1 MKRFLSI
8 IMACCLLLMLVPA
21 ELAAEKDGANVLS
34 EADTTL
40 FGFAE
45 HKLNNTTSHLQ
56 TPQTFVGFSSE
67 NPNALELTLNL
78 SDVNCYAAEY
88 VNGSI
93 YAYVFDYIENVD
105 ADDMYPMPDSFYKIT
120 PNANGSWTSQRLA
133 TLSED
138 TRVVDLTYAEDRN
151 TLYAMVMWD
160 NTDPEGLSM
169 PEYHLMTVNLTNG
182 SLTDVSNLMEK
193 EIDTTTC
200 FAYIGNG
207 RFYSTDAYGN
217 SIIFDENGVIE
228 TLGRTANYAFE
239 SIVGATYYAPGN
251 CIYAA
256 RLRTIP
262 AGMFSNLLKID
273 LSTGLATDLG
283 SIGGGYGYSLQCLF
297 AMPDYEIEPTP
308 VATPEAVN
316 AALNAP
322 GSNLSFINGTS
333 YPWQIVSDNGRVYMK
348 SGNYHTASSSSKIT
362 AVFNGLTAG
371 QVLSFDWAVSS
382 ENNYDW
388 LTFKA
393 NGTQVNRISGSTSWA
408 TYTYTVPAAGDYTF
422 EWIYSKDSSANS
434 GSDCGMLDNIS
445 ITGNQPAPYEPGEGS
460 VLDNVLNVEGG
471 SLTFYDDLTNPWKV
485 EEEGG
490 RTYIES
496 TTHTSCD
503 MQTVYI
509 IVDNAHAGD
518 AIRFDWKTSINM
530 QNGRL
535 LFRMNSAIQ
544 AAFYGNTDWDTY
556 TFIVPS
562 DGQIIFSW
570 TLNRTVY
577 NDGDPVNSYDDVVWL
592 DNIEYITDYEPEPFD
607 PGAPSE
613 ADFNAAVNAAGES
626 RAFVNDPV
634 HPWQIAQD
642 GSRTCA
648 VSDIAGL
655 DNTEAE
661 FTVDVGYLAAGST
674 ITFDWKTDCET
685 GWDRICLTLNGYT
698 CKIATGQTGWTTVT
712 YTIENSGEYVIGWMY
727 EKNYTGAQYSD
738 KVWVD
743 NIKINANGSTPQPGT
758 VGDVDGDGRVSI
770 ADAVLVMRHAMGLAQ
785 ISPEYLQ
792 NADVNGDG
800 SISILDGV
808 SIMRMAMG
816 LV

>member
-56 TPQTFVGFSSE
+56 TPQTFVGFNSE

-120 PNANGSWTSQRLA
+120 PNANGSWTSQRIA

-228 TLGRTANYAFE
+228 TLGRAANYAFE

-422 EWIYSKDSSANS
+422 EWIYSKDGSANS

-518 AIRFDWKTSINM
+518 AIRFDWKASINM

-562 DGQIIFSW
+562 DGQLIFSW

-613 ADFNAAVNAAGES
+613 ADFNAAVNAVGEN